1 MQGRQDPA
9 EAGRIL
15 LAKAGL
21 GGRSPRVTRL
31 SHGKN
36 NLTYRL
42 DAEGTTCLLK
52 QYFRHPRDMRD
63 RQGAELAFLSFC
75 QKNNIASVPIPLA
88 YDRIGRWSLF
98 SWLDGRPA
106 AAEDITRRNVALV
119 GAFLRDLAEAKSRSE
134 DLCLQPAAEACF
146 SLLDHIT
153 LAKRRVERLLHGVSR
168 QRTCPLALKA
178 EEVARREL
186 LPGLER
192 EEERLARRYGQAG
205 LRARFT
211 WEEMV
216 PSPSDIGFHNIL
228 VMTQGLG
235 FVDFE
240 YAGIDD
246 AAKMLCDFLCQ
257 PSLPVPAEFLKEMRP
272 LFGGD
277 ARAGRE
283 IYARAEDV
291 LVLHRIKWCCI
302 LLNVFDTAD
311 AERRLFSG
319 SAAEVRALREMQL
332 KKCVN
337 YICRYL
343 KRTEHGIH

>member
-1 MQGRQDPA
+1 
-9 EAGRIL
+9 
-15 LAKAGL
+15 
-21 GGRSPRVTRL
+21 
-31 SHGKN
+31 
-36 NLTYRL
+36 
-42 DAEGTTCLLK
+42 
-52 QYFRHPRDMRD
+52 
-63 RQGAELAFLSFC
+63 
-75 QKNNIASVPIPLA
+75 
-88 YDRIGRWSLF
+88 
-98 SWLDGRPA
+98 
-106 AAEDITRRNVALV
+106 
-119 GAFLRDLAEAKSRSE
+119 
-134 DLCLQPAAEACF
+134 
-146 SLLDHIT
+146 
-153 LAKRRVERLLHGVSR
+153 
-168 QRTCPLALKA
+168 
-178 EEVARREL
+178 
-186 LPGLER
+186 
-192 EEERLARRYGQAG
+192 
-205 LRARFT
+205 
-211 WEEMV
+211 
-216 PSPSDIGFHNIL
+216 
-228 VMTQGLG
+228 MTQGLG

-240 YAGIDD
+240 YAGVDD

-343 KRTEHGIH
+343 KGTEHGIH